1 MPPAL
6 SVREQIFAHIAT
18 TLATIT
24 VANGYATDLLT
35 IGRGNIPPLETSMLP
50 IAAILPASDE
60 PDPTPQTSRRALTL
74 VIRVWVDTAQPN
86 TATVLEALIADVQHV
101 LQVDPYRGGHAENTL
116 DRALQ
121 YLYLQNTETLAGADI
136 GVQVDYKTS
145 LTSPRVD
152 V

>member
-6 SVREQIFAHIAT
+6 SLRELIFQDVET
-18 TLATIT
+18 TLEGIS
-24 VANGYATDLLT
+24 VANGYATNIGT
-35 IGRGNIPPLETSMLP
+35 IGRGNIPPLETSTLP

-60 PDPTPQTSRRALTL
+60 PTPTPQTSRRALTF
-74 VIRVWVDTAQPN
+74 VIRVWIDTAQPN
-86 TATVLEALIADVQHV
+86 TATALEALIADIQQA
-101 LQVDPYRGGHAENTL
+101 LQVDPYRDGHAENTL
-116 DRALQ
+116 DMTLQ
-121 YLYLQNTETLAGADI
+121 YIYVQHTETLAGADI